1 MTAAP
6 RKPAATLSLAAALL
20 AALVLGGCGGPASVT
35 PTAYVHSMCK
45 ALGNWKTDVQAAGQK
60 LQTSGAST
68 ATRPAARRDYQE
80 FVSALLTAT
89 QRATGALRSAGVP
102 SVDGGKRIANSLSQ
116 AFDKASRKLAQANT
130 QAGQISTNSAST
142 FQLGASAV
150 TSEIR
155 AALQGIAAVQPSQSS
170 ALRAAAVKD
179 SAGQVL
185 RT

>member
-1 MTAAP
+1 MTVAR

-20 AALVLGGCGGPASVT
+20 AALALAGCGGPASVT

-45 ALGNWKTDVQAAGQK
+45 ALGTWKTDVQAAGNK
-60 LQTSGAST
+60 LQASGART
-68 ATRPAARRDYQE
+68 ASRPVARRDYQE

-89 QRATGALRSAGVP
+89 QRATGGLRSAGVP
-102 SVDGGKRIANSLSQ
+102 AIDGGKRIASDLSG

-130 QAGQISTNSAST
+130 QAGQISTSSAST
-142 FQLGASAV
+142 FQLGVSAV
-150 TSEIR
+150 SSEIR

-179 SAGQVL
+179 SACQVL
-185 RT
+185 RS